1 MMSRTIFAPAVAL
14 MGRLRLSAKMLLV
27 GSIVTMVVVFLVGVL
42 AVERVA
48 ALQVLAH
55 ERVGLRF
62 VTANMKLVGALQ
74 QHRGLSTAMLSGD
87 ASLRQKVADKGA
99 EVEQRLADIL
109 ALAREARRRVAGP
122 DRPGGPGGALER
134 DRDGLEGRSPK
145 DNLALH
151 TGLIEDLL
159 DTMRRAADRSGLSL
173 DSYAD
178 TFMMQELL

>member
-122 DRPGGPGGALER
+122 DRPGGPGRRAGTR
-134 DRDGLEGRSPK
+134 SEGPRGTQPEGQPGP
-145 DNLALH
+145 H

-159 DTMRRAADRSGLSL
+159 DTMRRPPTGPA
-173 DSYAD
+173 
-178 TFMMQELL
+178 